1 MQASPSSALKP
12 GKNFHALQLRE
23 DGTKL
28 VMLALNAET
37 AHQYS
42 KRLSQWITA
51 AWKQSAADLAQNKL
65 NRVGVFMPPWC
76 KFDDDRVVLDPERAA
91 IVRKVFELAQSDAA
105 QIVAT
110 RLNEEGV
117 PGLADQTMDQKQG
130 APPVER
136 PSGLGCCSLVWQ
148 RRPHSVTEKDMS
160 REDDLKSIE
169 LRIVEA
175 KSKMNEVLLAGNLL
189 N

>member
-1 MQASPSSALKP
+1 
-12 GKNFHALQLRE
+12 
-23 DGTKL
+23 
-28 VMLALNAET
+28 MLALNAET

-42 KRLSQWITA
+42 KRLPKRITA

-91 IVRKVFELAQSDAA
+91 IFRKVFELAQSDGA

-117 PGLADQTMDQKQG
+117 PGLADS
-130 APPVER
+130 R
-136 PSGLGCCSLVWQ
+136 PWTRSKV
-148 RRPHSVTEKDMS
+148 RRLLKDP
-160 REDDLKSIE
+160 R
-169 LRIVEA
+169 V
-175 KSKMNEVLLAGNLL
+175 
-189 N
+189 